1 MHKSRIVFGI
11 LIMLLLATAGSCVRS
26 RSELEWKELVPIF
39 NQINLTASEPLER
52 HKDVTEI
59 EAVDS
64 KLYAPIRGVT
74 IYLQSQTPVP
84 GWEGL
89 KPRYWLRVEDYET
102 AAMAS
107 KRASEYDTV
116 GTYDRIEAA
125 FRNEGTASPVE
136 HDRHVVSKTSVRMWA
151 VARGKRVY
159 ALTTD
164 ASISTYLEPPKRL
177 KKAIEMLPEI

>member
-1 MHKSRIVFGI
+1 MHKPRIVFVV
-11 LIMLLLATAGSCVRS
+11 LITLLLATAGSCVRN

-39 NQINLTASEPLER
+39 SENNLTAAEPLER

-59 EAVDS
+59 EAADS
-64 KLYAPIRGVT
+64 KLYAPVRGMT
-74 IYLQSQTPVP
+74 IYLQTQTPVP

-102 AAMAS
+102 AARAF
-107 KRASEYDTV
+107 KRASEYRAA

-125 FRNEGTASPVE
+125 YRGSGFEPNSLML
-136 HDRHVVSKTSVRMWA
+136 SKTSVRMWA
-151 VARGKRVY
+151 VARGRRVY

>member
-1 MHKSRIVFGI
+1 MHKPRIVFVV
-11 LIMLLLATAGSCVRS
+11 LITLLLATARSCVRN
-26 RSELEWKELVPIF
+26 RSELEWKALVPIF
-39 NQINLTASEPLER
+39 SENNLTAAEPLER

-64 KLYAPIRGVT
+64 KLYAPVQGVT
-74 IYLQSQTPVP
+74 IYLQSQTPVA
-84 GWEGL
+84 GFEGL
-89 KPRYWLRVEDYET
+89 KPRYWLRIEDYET
-102 AAMAS
+102 AATAS
-107 KRASEYDTV
+107 KRASEYRAV

-125 FRNEGTASPVE
+125 YRGSSFEPDSLML
-136 HDRHVVSKTSVRMWA
+136 SKTSVRMWA

-177 KKAIEMLPEI
+177 KKAIELLPEI

>member
-1 MHKSRIVFGI
+1 MHKPSIKYGV
-11 LIMLLLATAGSCVRS
+11 LIMLLMVAAGLCVRN

-39 NQINLTASEPLER
+39 NENNLTFSKPLER
-52 HKDVTEI
+52 HKAITEI

-64 KLYAPIRGVT
+64 RLYKPIRGAT
-74 IYLQSQTPVP
+74 IYLRSHEPVP
-84 GWEGL
+84 RFEGL

-102 AAMAS
+102 AAMAL

-125 FRNEGTASPVE
+125 YLGSSFEPNSLML
-136 HDRHVVSKTSVRMWA
+136 SKTSVRMWA
-151 VARGKRVY
+151 VARGRRVY

-164 ASISTYLEPPKRL
+164 ASISTYLDPPKRL

>member
-1 MHKSRIVFGI
+1 MHKPTIKYGV
-11 LIMLLLATAGSCVRS
+11 LITLLLAAAGLCVRNKA
-26 RSELEWKELVPIF
+26 ELEWKELVPIF
-39 NQINLTASEPLER
+39 NQNNLTASEPLER
-52 HKDVTEI
+52 HKDLTEI
-59 EAVDS
+59 EAMDS
-64 KLYAPIRGVT
+64 RLYKPIRGAT
-74 IYLQSQTPVP
+74 IYLVSNTLVP
-84 GWEGL
+84 GWEGF

-102 AAMAS
+102 ATWAS
-107 KRASEYDTV
+107 KRASEYKSV

-125 FRNEGTASPVE
+125 YRGSGFEPDSFML
-136 HDRHVVSKTSVRMWA
+136 SKASVRMWA

>member
-1 MHKSRIVFGI
+1 MHKPTIKYGV
-11 LIMLLLATAGSCVRS
+11 LIALLLAAAGLCVRN
-26 RSELEWKELVPIF
+26 RGELEWKELVPIF
-39 NQINLTASEPLER
+39 NQNNLTASEPLER
-52 HKDVTEI
+52 HKAITEF

-64 KLYAPIRGVT
+64 GLYRPIRGAT
-74 IYLQSQTPVP
+74 IYLQSNTPVP

-107 KRASEYDTV
+107 KRASEYRAV
-116 GTYDRIEAA
+116 GAYDRIEAA
-125 FRNEGTASPVE
+125 YRGSSFEPDSSIS
-136 HDRHVVSKTSVRMWA
+136 DKTSVRMWA

-177 KKAIEMLPEI
+177 KKAIELLPEI

>member
-1 MHKSRIVFGI
+1 MRKPTIKFSV
-11 LIMLLLATAGSCVRS
+11 LITLLLATAGSCVRN
-26 RSELEWKELVPIF
+26 RSELKWAELVPIF
-39 NQINLTASEPLER
+39 NQNNLTASEPLER
-52 HKDVTEI
+52 HKEI
-59 EAVDS
+59 TDLEAVDS
-64 KLYAPIRGVT
+64 GLYHPIRGAT

-84 GWEGL
+84 GWEGQ

-107 KRASEYDTV
+107 KRASEYIAV
-116 GTYDRIEAA
+116 GTYERIQAAYPRSSFTPDRLML
-125 FRNEGTASPVE
+125 
-136 HDRHVVSKTSVRMWA
+136 SKTSVRMWA

-177 KKAIEMLPEI
+177 KKAIELLPEI

>member
-1 MHKSRIVFGI
+1 MHKSEIKFGI
-11 LIMLLLATAGSCVRS
+11 LLMLLLAAAGLGVRN
-26 RSELEWKELVPIF
+26 RSKLEWKELVPIF
-39 NQINLTASEPLER
+39 SENNLTASEPLER
-52 HKDVTEI
+52 HKAITQI

-64 KLYAPIRGVT
+64 RLYKPIRGAT
-74 IYLQSQTPVP
+74 IYLVSNTPVP
-84 GWEGL
+84 GWEEF

-107 KRASEYDTV
+107 KRASEYRAV
-116 GTYDRIEAA
+116 GTYERIEAA
-125 FRNEGTASPVE
+125 YRNEGTASSSE
-136 HDRHVVSKTSVRMWA
+136 YDQHVMSKTSVRMWA

-177 KKAIEMLPEI
+177 KRAIELLPEI

>member
-1 MHKSRIVFGI
+1 MHNPAIKYGV
-11 LIMLLLATAGSCVRS
+11 LIALLLAAAGLYVRN
-26 RSELEWKELVPIF
+26 RSELNWKELVPIF
-39 NQINLTASEPLER
+39 NENNLTVSEPLER
-52 HKDVTEI
+52 HKDIIEI

-64 KLYAPIRGVT
+64 KLYAPIRGAT
-74 IYLQSQTPVP
+74 IYLQSLTPVP
-84 GWEGL
+84 AWPGL

-107 KRASEYDTV
+107 NRASEYDTV

-125 FRNEGTASPVE
+125 YRGSNSLML
-136 HDRHVVSKTSVRMWA
+136 SKTSVRMWA

-177 KKAIEMLPEI
+177 KKAIELLPEI

>member
-1 MHKSRIVFGI
+1 MHKPSIRYGVLIV
-11 LIMLLLATAGSCVRS
+11 LLLLAAGLYVRN

-39 NQINLTASEPLER
+39 SENNLTASEALER
-52 HKDVTEI
+52 HKDITEI

-64 KLYAPIRGVT
+64 NLYRPVRGAT
-74 IYLQSQTPVP
+74 IYLVSHTPVP

-107 KRASEYDTV
+107 KRASEYRAV
-116 GTYDRIEAA
+116 GAYDRIEAA
-125 FRNEGTASPVE
+125 YRGSRFEPNSLML
-136 HDRHVVSKTSVRMWA
+136 SKTSVRMWA

-177 KKAIEMLPEI
+177 KKAIELLPEI

>member
-1 MHKSRIVFGI
+1 MHRSTIRFGI
-11 LIMLLLATAGSCVRS
+11 LITLLLATAGSCVRN

-39 NQINLTASEPLER
+39 NENNLTASEPLER
-52 HKDVTEI
+52 HKDLNEI

-64 KLYAPIRGVT
+64 KLYTPIRGTT
-74 IYLQSQTPVP
+74 IYLLSQTRVA

-125 FRNEGTASPVE
+125 YRGSGFEPNSLML
-136 HDRHVVSKTSVRMWA
+136 SKTSVRMWA

-177 KKAIEMLPEI
+177 KKAIELLPEI

>member
-1 MHKSRIVFGI
+1 MNKSEIKFGI
-11 LIMLLLATAGSCVRS
+11 LLMLLLAAAGLGVRN
-26 RSELEWKELVPIF
+26 RSKLEWKELVPIF
-39 NQINLTASEPLER
+39 SENNLTASEPLER
-52 HKDVTEI
+52 HKAITEI
-59 EAVDS
+59 EAMDS
-64 KLYAPIRGVT
+64 RLYKPIRGAT
-74 IYLQSQTPVP
+74 IYLVSNTPVP
-84 GWEGL
+84 GWEGF

-107 KRASEYDTV
+107 KRASEYRAV

-125 FRNEGTASPVE
+125 YRGSSFEPDSLML
-136 HDRHVVSKTSVRMWA
+136 SKTSVRMWA

>member
-1 MHKSRIVFGI
+1 MHKSEIKFGI
-11 LIMLLLATAGSCVRS
+11 LIMLLLAAAGLGVRN
-26 RSELEWKELVPIF
+26 RSKLEWKELVPIF
-39 NQINLTASEPLER
+39 NENNLTASEPLER
-52 HKDVTEI
+52 HKAITEI
-59 EAVDS
+59 EAVDAR
-64 KLYAPIRGVT
+64 LYKPIRGAT

-125 FRNEGTASPVE
+125 YRGSSFEPNSLML
-136 HDRHVVSKTSVRMWA
+136 SKTSVRMWA

-164 ASISTYLEPPKRL
+164 ASISTYLEPPKHL
-177 KKAIEMLPEI
+177 KKAIELLP

>member
-1 MHKSRIVFGI
+1 MHKPSIKYGV
-11 LIMLLLATAGSCVRS
+11 LITLLLVAAGLYVRN

-39 NQINLTASEPLER
+39 SENNLTVSEPLER
-52 HKDVTEI
+52 HKDITEI

-84 GWEGL
+84 DWPGL

-107 KRASEYDTV
+107 KRASEYDTL
-116 GTYDRIEAA
+116 GTYERIEAA
-125 FRNEGTASPVE
+125 YRGSRFERKSLGL
-136 HDRHVVSKTSVRMWA
+136 SKTSVRMWA
-151 VARGKRVY
+151 VARGRRVY

-164 ASISTYLEPPKRL
+164 ASISTYFEPPKRL
-177 KKAIEMLPEI
+177 KKAIELLPEI

>member
-1 MHKSRIVFGI
+1 MHKSTIKFGI
-11 LIMLLLATAGSCVRS
+11 LITLLLAAAGLCVRN
-26 RSELEWKELVPIF
+26 RGEVEWGELVPIF
-39 NQINLTASEPLER
+39 NQNNLIASEPLER
-52 HKDVTEI
+52 HKAITEI

-64 KLYAPIRGVT
+64 RLYRPIRGVT
-74 IYLQSQTPVP
+74 IYLLSNTPVP

-107 KRASEYDTV
+107 KRASEYRAV
-116 GTYDRIEAA
+116 GTYDRLEAA
-125 FRNEGTASPVE
+125 YRNGTASPLE
-136 HDRHVVSKTSVRMWA
+136 PDSLMLSKTSVRMWA

-164 ASISTYLEPPKRL
+164 ADISTYLEPPKRL
-177 KKAIEMLPEI
+177 KKAIELLPEI

>member
-1 MHKSRIVFGI
+1 MHKSTIKLGI
-11 LIMLLLATAGSCVRS
+11 LITLLLATAGSCVRN

-39 NQINLTASEPLER
+39 NQNNLTASEPLER
-52 HKDVTEI
+52 HKAITEI

-64 KLYAPIRGVT
+64 GLYAPTRGVT

-89 KPRYWLRVEDYET
+89 KPRYWLRVEDYDT

-107 KRASEYDTV
+107 KRALEYRAV

-125 FRNEGTASPVE
+125 YPRSSVE
-136 HDRHVVSKTSVRMWA
+136 PGSLMLSKTSVRMWA

>member
-1 MHKSRIVFGI
+1 MHKSAIKFGI
-11 LIMLLLATAGSCVRS
+11 LLMLLLAAAGLGVWNRS
-26 RSELEWKELVPIF
+26 KLAWKELVPIF
-39 NQINLTASEPLER
+39 SENNLTASEPLQR

-59 EAVDS
+59 EEVDS
-64 KLYAPIRGVT
+64 RLYKPIRGAT
-74 IYLQSQTPVP
+74 IYLVSNTPVP

-107 KRASEYDTV
+107 KRAAEYDTV

-125 FRNEGTASPVE
+125 YRGSRFERGSLGL
-136 HDRHVVSKTSVRMWA
+136 SKTSVRMWA

-177 KKAIEMLPEI
+177 KKAIELLPEI

>member
-1 MHKSRIVFGI
+1 MHKPVIKFGI
-11 LIMLLLATAGSCVRS
+11 LLMLLLAAAGLAVRN
-26 RSELEWKELVPIF
+26 RSKLEWEELVPIF
-39 NQINLTASEPLER
+39 SENNLTASEPLER
-52 HKDVTEI
+52 HKAITEI

-64 KLYAPIRGVT
+64 RFYRPIRGAT
-74 IYLQSQTPVP
+74 IYLVSNTPVR

-107 KRASEYDTV
+107 KRASEYNAV
-116 GTYDRIEAA
+116 GTYERIEAA
-125 FRNEGTASPVE
+125 YRGSSFEPNSLML
-136 HDRHVVSKTSVRMWA
+136 SKTSVRMWA

-177 KKAIEMLPEI
+177 KKAIELLPEI

>member
-107 KRASEYDTV
+107 KRASEYKSV

-125 FRNEGTASPVE
+125 YRGSGFEPDSFML
-136 HDRHVVSKTSVRMWA
+136 SKASVRMWA

-177 KKAIEMLPEI
+177 KKAIELLPEI

>member
-107 KRASEYDTV
+107 KRASEYRAA

-125 FRNEGTASPVE
+125 YRGSGFEPNSLML
-136 HDRHVVSKTSVRMWA
+136 SKTSVRMWA

-164 ASISTYLEPPKRL
+164 ASISTYLEPVSYTHL
-177 KKAIEMLPEI
+177 TLPTSDL

>member
-1 MHKSRIVFGI
+1 MHKATIKFGI
-11 LIMLLLATAGSCVRS
+11 LITLLLAAAGLCLRN
-26 RSELEWKELVPIF
+26 RSELEWEELVPIF
-39 NQINLTASEPLER
+39 NENNLTASEPLER
-52 HKDVTEI
+52 HKAITEI

-64 KLYAPIRGVT
+64 RLYRPIRGAT
-74 IYLQSQTPVP
+74 IYLQSNTPVP

-89 KPRYWLRVEDYET
+89 KPRYWLRVEDYKT

-107 KRASEYDTV
+107 KRASEYSAV

-125 FRNEGTASPVE
+125 YRGPSLERDSLML
-136 HDRHVVSKTSVRMWA
+136 SKTSVRMWA
-151 VARGKRVY
+151 VARGERVY

-177 KKAIEMLPEI
+177 KKAIELLPEI

>member
-1 MHKSRIVFGI
+1 MHKSEIKFGI
-11 LIMLLLATAGSCVRS
+11 LLMLLLATAGLGVRN
-26 RSELEWKELVPIF
+26 RSKLEWKELVPIF
-39 NQINLTASEPLER
+39 SENNLTASEPLER
-52 HKDVTEI
+52 HKAITQI

-64 KLYAPIRGVT
+64 RLYKPIRGAT
-74 IYLQSQTPVP
+74 IYLVSNTPVP
-84 GWEGL
+84 GWEEF

-107 KRASEYDTV
+107 KRASEYRAV
-116 GTYDRIEAA
+116 GTYERIEAA
-125 FRNEGTASPVE
+125 YRGSSFEPDSFML
-136 HDRHVVSKTSVRMWA
+136 SKASVRMWA

-177 KKAIEMLPEI
+177 KRAIELLPEI